1 MNDLKILDSYVNDM
15 EFRNYIHG
23 LLIKND
29 FKRVRIDDVTLCDD
43 DDDNDNDLIAFK
55 DGQKYTIQTYL
66 NRSITMDEL
75 EETKKDIINE
85 KVKGAI
91 IITNKGYDKDVSDF
105 AKKNHIIIWDRE
117 QLKKLIENAN
127 EKGNLD

>member
-1 MNDLKILDSYVNDM
+1 MEDIKILDNYVNDM

-43 DDDNDNDLIAFK
+43 DDDNDNDIIAFK
-55 DGQKYTIQTYL
+55 DGEKYTIQTFL
-66 NRSITMDEL
+66 NRSITLEEL
-75 EETKKDIINE
+75 EETKRDIAKE

-91 IITNKGYDKDVSDF
+91 VITNKGFHKEVADF
-105 AKKNHIIIWDRE
+105 ADSNNIIIWDRE
-117 QLKKLIENAN
+117 QLKKLIENVN
-127 EKGNLD
+127 N